1 MDKFVCVFNLE
12 IKNQC
17 ILQSDRKITERV
29 TERVVGLTNLGEIF
43 IGFGGIGH
51 CNFAVFVAYL
61 IAFYHNFFRLSY
73 KY

>member
-17 ILQSDRKITERV
+17 ILQSDRKM

-51 CNFAVFVAYL
+51 CHFAVFVAYL

-73 KY
+73 KN

>member
-17 ILQSDRKITERV
+17 ILQSDRKM

-73 KY
+73 KN